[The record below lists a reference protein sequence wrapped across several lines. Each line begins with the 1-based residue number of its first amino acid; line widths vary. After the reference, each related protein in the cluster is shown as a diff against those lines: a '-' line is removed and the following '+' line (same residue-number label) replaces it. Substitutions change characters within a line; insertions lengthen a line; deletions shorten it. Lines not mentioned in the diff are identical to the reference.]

1 MDREPARALPPLGPR
16 AARIVGFAWRAVAAA
31 VLLFALTGL
40 WRGWVTSYRIE
51 PAFTA
56 RGLVVDVEDAAR
68 IMIGP
73 RNASVAGVPED
84 GARLIAIDGAVV
96 TSGEDAATRLAGDGP
111 VGLTLETAGTR
122 TVVTLRRSA
131 ALATA
136 AGAGPGAPLPQFLS
150 LYALQFVAILGLL
163 AGGLMLA
170 ERRPDDPV
178 SMLLAY
184 AFAMGAAA
192 LPVTATALAWLGWYD
207 FNDLATAA
215 FFALFLVALPAFP
228 DGRFVPRRGRW
239 LALWAPIL
247 FILIVADFLPLPVI
261 AALSFVSALVAGLM
275 PVIRFRRT
283 PPGIE
288 RQQLKWAG
296 LGFTLAFAVL
306 LIGAVLVMVEPWT
319 GPWVSLGGMV
329 LFNLGFLILP
339 AGVLVSLMR
348 YRLWDADRVTAKSG
362 MVGIVTL
369 TMGALWAAG
378 QEVAKIAVAQI
389 DPSFDPT
396 TLAALSTA
404 AVAILFPPVQSR
416 IDRWTEG
423 RLEPR
428 IGRLRGL
435 PEMLGTRAGRA
446 SSGQLAEAAL
456 AEAVEGA
463 AAAGGTLSIERGGA
477 PVELAARGAQPGDDA
492 FEVRGGDVVLRLAG
506 RPDHT
511 PLPGGVRA
519 LLAELDAPLA
529 EAFGAVLAREDQARA
544 IAGLAAR
551 VDALAGQVAALSA
564 GGASSAR
571 TSSMK
576 RSTEIGL
583 ET

>member
-1 MDREPARALPPLGPR
+1 MDRGPTRALPPLRPR
-16 AARIVGFAWRAVAAA
+16 AARIAGLGWRLVAAA
-31 VLLFALTGL
+31 VLLLALAGL
-40 WRGWVTSYRIE
+40 WRGWVASYRIE
-51 PAFTA
+51 PAFAA
-56 RGLVVDVEDAAR
+56 RGLVVDAEDAAR
-68 IMIGP
+68 IMVGP
-73 RNASVAGVPED
+73 RDAFVAGVPAD
-84 GARLIAIDGAVV
+84 GARLIAIDGTAV
-96 TSGEDAATRLAGDGP
+96 TSGEDAAARLAGDGP
-111 VGLTLETAGTR
+111 VRLKLEVAGKR
-122 TVVTLRRSA
+122 TVVTLARNA

-136 AGAGPGAPLPQFLS
+136 AAAGSGAPVVQFLA

-163 AGGLMLA
+163 AGGLILA

-207 FNDLATAA
+207 FNDLATAG

-239 LALWAPIL
+239 LALWAPVL
-247 FILIVADFLPLPVI
+247 FVLIVADALPLPVI
-261 AALSFVSALVAGLM
+261 ASLSFVSTLVAGLM
-275 PVIRFRRT
+275 PVMRFRRT

-306 LIGAVLVMVEPWT
+306 LAGAGLVMVGPEV
-319 GPWVSLGGMV
+319 GPWMALAGMM
-329 LFNLGFLILP
+329 LFNLGFLMLP

-369 TMGALWAAG
+369 TMGALWAAA

-389 DPSFDPT
+389 DPSFDAT

-404 AVAILFPPVQSR
+404 TVAILFPPVQSR
-416 IDRWTEG
+416 IDRWTEA

-428 IGRLRGL
+428 IGRLRAL

-446 SSGQLAEAAL
+446 TSGQLAEAAL

-463 AAAGGTLSIERGGA
+463 AAAGGTLSMERDGVA
-477 PVELAARGAQPGDDA
+477 VPLAARGVPPGDDA
-492 FEVRGGDVVLRLAG
+492 FEVRGGEVLLRLAG
-506 RPDHT
+506 RPDET

-519 LLAELDAPLA
+519 LLAALDAPLA

>member
-1 MDREPARALPPLGPR
+1 
-16 AARIVGFAWRAVAAA
+16 
-31 VLLFALTGL
+31 
-40 WRGWVTSYRIE
+40 
-51 PAFTA
+51 
-56 RGLVVDVEDAAR
+56 
-68 IMIGP
+68 
-73 RNASVAGVPED
+73 
-84 GARLIAIDGAVV
+84 
-96 TSGEDAATRLAGDGP
+96 
-111 VGLTLETAGTR
+111 
-122 TVVTLRRSA
+122 
-131 ALATA
+131 
-136 AGAGPGAPLPQFLS
+136 
-150 LYALQFVAILGLL
+150 
-163 AGGLMLA
+163 
-170 ERRPDDPV
+170 
-178 SMLLAY
+178 
-184 AFAMGAAA
+184 MGAAA
-192 LPVTATALAWLGWYD
+192 LPVTATALAWRGSYD
-207 FNDLATAA
+207 FHDRATAA
-215 FFALFLVALPAFP
+215 FFALFPVALPASP
-228 DGRFVPRRGRW
+228 GGRFVPRRGRR
-239 LALWAPIL
+239 LALWAPVL
-247 FILIVADFLPLPVI
+247 FVLIAANALPLPVI
-261 AALSFVSALVAGLM
+261 ASLSFVSALIAGLM

-296 LGFTLAFAVL
+296 LGFSLAFAVL
-306 LIGAVLVMVEPWT
+306 LVGVALVMV
-319 GPWVSLGGMV
+319 GPAAGAWVSLGGMV
-329 LFNLGFLILP
+329 LFNLGFVILP

-404 AVAILFPPVQSR
+404 AVAILFSPVQSR
-416 IDRWTEG
+416 IDRWTEA

-428 IGRLRGL
+428 IGQLRAL
-435 PEMLGTRAGRA
+435 PELLGARAGRA
-446 SSGQLAEAAL
+446 TSGQLAEAAL
-456 AEAVEGA
+456 VEAIEGA
-463 AAAGGTLSIERGGA
+463 AAAGGTLSIERDGVA
-477 PVELAARGAQPGDDA
+477 VLLAARGVPPSGDA
-492 FEVRGGDVVLRLAG
+492 FEVRGGEMVLRLSG

-544 IAGLAAR
+544 IAALAAR
-551 VDALAGQVAALSA
+551 VDALAGQVMALSA